1 MASPGEQRSGLGDA
15 AGRAALFPARAVAR
29 VWRDQLEEAVDE
41 VLSAP
46 EIARVI
52 DRALAGSLPEEI
64 ARSLVRHR
72 VLDRVIDELAA
83 SGELERLLN
92 EALTSPRTLELTDR
106 VLASEE
112 TQHALRQVASSPEI
126 RDAVRKQTAGLAEE
140 VVGGV
145 RASAVRLD
153 GRVEHAVSR
162 RERDGRPVFAGIA
175 TRALALAT
183 DAIVTTAMYMGVVGV
198 VAIVSSLVGGLGPE
212 WLVGTLLSVG
222 WIVIA
227 GTYFVLFWS
236 TAGQT
241 PGMRLLRVRVET
253 LAGGVPS
260 AGRSIVRLVG
270 LVLSI
275 ASVFIGFVPVLFER
289 RRRGLADFLGGT
301 VVLYDHAS
309 IASPP
314 PSDQGGRLSVAPARD
329 RGSA

>member
-1 MASPGEQRSGLGDA
+1 MASPGEQRSGLSDT

-64 ARSLVRHR
+64 ARSVVRHR

-92 EALTSPRTLELTDR
+92 AALASPRTLELTDR

-153 GRVEHAVSR
+153 DRVEHAVSR

-314 PSDQGGRLSVAPARD
+314 PSDQDGRLSVAPARD